1 MAHGE
6 ISIIV
11 MDAPCPIGNFEYWF
25 WNRWLAEYWIQ
36 LDVKSQS
43 DDNLIETK
51 KLSMVRKKSLHR
63 NFKIG

>member
-43 DDNLIETK
+43 DDNLIETEVEYGQK
-51 KLSMVRKKSLHR
+51 EVPT
-63 NFKIG
+63 